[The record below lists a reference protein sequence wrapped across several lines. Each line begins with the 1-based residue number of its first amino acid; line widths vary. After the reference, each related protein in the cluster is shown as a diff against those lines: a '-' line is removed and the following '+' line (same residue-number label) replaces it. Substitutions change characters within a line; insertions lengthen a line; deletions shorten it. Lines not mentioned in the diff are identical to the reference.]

1 MGIDSP
7 FFVPSLAARAFSLV
21 GSAAKGVTHG
31 TNTVYRGLDAA
42 GKVRYVGITN
52 RAPAVRFAEHLGSG
66 INKSLLR
73 FEAIPGASNLS
84 RTGARVWEQGL
95 INQYGLGKN
104 GGQLFNRINSISP
117 TKWHLHEIK

>member
-1 MGIDSP
+1 M
-7 FFVPSLAARAFSLV
+7 
-21 GSAAKGVTHG
+21 TQG

-66 INKSLLR
+66 TNKAHLR
-73 FEAIPGASNLS
+73 YEAIPGASNLS

-95 INQYGLGKN
+95 IKSIRLRKEWRTVIQSNQ
-104 GGQLFNRINSISP
+104 
-117 TKWHLHEIK
+117 LHKP

>member
-1 MGIDSP
+1 M
-7 FFVPSLAARAFSLV
+7 
-21 GSAAKGVTHG
+21 TQG

-42 GKVRYVGITN
+42 GKVKYVGITN
-52 RAPAVRFAEHLGSG
+52 RAPAIRFGEHLGSG
-66 INKSLLR
+66 TNKALLR

-117 TKWHLHEIK
+117 TKWYLHGIK